1 VNALH
6 PITTGTRLLK
16 HVLVVSSI
24 LTLSACATVSQ
35 QPEDDGF
42 AKVFETAEKSVNDLL
57 GENKQREA
65 TTVLQRVGAQYPMR
79 VEPWVR
85 LASLHFESSDY
96 GHAIVAADEAL
107 RRDPSSQHAMSIRA
121 VAGLRVATSSLVD
134 LRAQAP
140 LSGSTRADAARLAIV
155 LRGTLGEEVLVP
167 EAATAPKREV
177 RRSTGVTVGRTQKG
191 RTVPVVPARV
201 PATATRAAVPAVDGD
216 PFSVLK

>member
-1 VNALH
+1 
-6 PITTGTRLLK
+6 LK
-16 HVLVVSSI
+16 RVLVVASI

-35 QPEDDGF
+35 QPEDGGF
-42 AKVFETAEKSVNDLL
+42 AKAFETAERSVNDLL
-57 GENKQREA
+57 GEQKHAEA
-65 TTVLQRVGAQYPMR
+65 ATVLQRVAAQYPLR

-85 LASLHFESSDY
+85 LASLHFESGDY
-96 GHAIVAADEAL
+96 GHAIVAAEEAL

-167 EAATAPKREV
+167 EAAPALKREV
-177 RRSTGVTVGRTQKG
+177 RRSASATAGRTQKG
-191 RTVPVVPARV
+191 RTVPEAPARV
-201 PATATRAAVPAVDGD
+201 PATATRAAVPVVDGD